1 MVTGEID
8 QLTALSGNLP
18 IDFQEVGCPAGGA
31 STLRN
36 SGSEQAQ
43 VEFITVVG
51 HELATRPQLR
61 AAFWFQL
68 VDWSPELAATFG
80 EVHVA
85 EGLSELGARFE
96 ETLSTIGLQG
106 LFEHTASEW
115 LCSSMSQLIL
125 NDAEPRNILW
135 SS

>member
-18 IDFQEVGCPAGGA
+18 IVFQEFGCPAGGA

-43 VEFITVVG
+43 VEFITAVG
-51 HELATRPQLR
+51 HEFATM
-61 AAFWFQL
+61 
-68 VDWSPELAATFG
+68 FG
-80 EVHVA
+80 EAHVA

-96 ETLSTIGLQG
+96 ETLATIGLLHYSDG
-106 LFEHTASEW
+106 TAPP
-115 LCSSMSQLIL
+115 
-125 NDAEPRNILW
+125 A
-135 SS
+135 